1 MRINEGIWPEE
12 QKPEQLWR
20 KADDPLRERKGRN
33 LMESGRGICKG
44 RNERRGRVRLGC
56 NGNKKVN
63 YGKKIKSFFK
73 TQM

>member
-1 MRINEGIWPEE
+1 VRINEGIWPEE

-44 RNERRGRVRLGC
+44 RNERRGERGL
-56 NGNKKVN
+56 
-63 YGKKIKSFFK
+63 
-73 TQM
+73 